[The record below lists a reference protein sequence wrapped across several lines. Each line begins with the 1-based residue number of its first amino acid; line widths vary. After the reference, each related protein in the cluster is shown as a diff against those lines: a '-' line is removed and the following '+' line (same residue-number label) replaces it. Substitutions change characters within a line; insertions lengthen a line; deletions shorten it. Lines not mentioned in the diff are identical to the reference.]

1 MKRSIFL
8 LSTLFV
14 FALSGCG
21 ETERFSRESTYKE
34 SNDKSVTLSIS
45 EDSITS
51 KGLTLTIKNNTDKD
65 ITYGED
71 YVLEQKRNDKW
82 YKSNDEQSFTALG
95 NVLEANGTDEQ
106 KVSYSALEDGEHRII
121 KIFNS
126 DSEEFELCAE
136 FDLKGEK

>member
-106 KVSYSALEDGEHRII
+106 KVSYSALEDGEYRII
-121 KIFNS
+121 QNFYS
-126 DSEEFELCAE
+126 DSEVFELCAE